1 MPTPEYYGNTTLPE
15 ENQNQPSKSPKR
27 DEDGDTIIELFSD
40 EEASHAPPAPTPSNQ
55 QRKQVEEEEDSIILE
70 LESEGTEPL
79 VTSPSNLRSS
89 PPPASSPTPTRT
101 TSPPPPSSSPTSAPH
116 PHIPNH
122 SDAQGQADEEMEEQD
137 RIIIDFDESEQPRTP
152 SHPIVPFNQQDKL
165 PKPQVS
171 AEKEEEGNAMEDNDP
186 PPPLHSEN
194 TAEPP

>member
-89 PPPASSPTPTRT
+89 PPPASSPT
-101 TSPPPPSSSPTSAPH
+101 SAPH

-137 RIIIDFDESEQPRTP
+137 SIIIDFDESEQPPTP
-152 SHPIVPFNQQDKL
+152 SHPLVPFNQQDKL

-171 AEKEEEGNAMEDNDP
+171 AEKE
-186 PPPLHSEN
+186 
-194 TAEPP
+194 